1 MSIQNMLRG
10 QIWLYDSNPSI
21 GDEIGKIRPA
31 IIVNNNE
38 IGVLRLKVVVP
49 ITGWNNAFV
58 DVPWL
63 VRIEPDIDNGLSK
76 TSVADTF
83 QVRSISQQRLIKQL
97 GLLPVTTMT
106 EISQAL
112 ARVLSIGESI

>member
-1 MSIQNMLRG
+1 MPLLMSH
-10 QIWLYDSNPSI
+10 
-21 GDEIGKIRPA
+21 
-31 IIVNNNE
+31 
-38 IGVLRLKVVVP
+38 
-49 ITGWNNAFV
+49 
-58 DVPWL
+58 VPWL